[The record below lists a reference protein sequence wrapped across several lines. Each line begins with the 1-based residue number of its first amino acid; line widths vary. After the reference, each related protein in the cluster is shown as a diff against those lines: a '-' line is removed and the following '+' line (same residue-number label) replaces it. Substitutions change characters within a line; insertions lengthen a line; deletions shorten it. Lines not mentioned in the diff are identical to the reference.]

1 MLEVRAIRPIEA
13 GEELCISYTDLDLT
27 TADRR
32 SVLQVQPP
40 LASPLSRP
48 GVFLLGCWSLG
59 LLWLHLHVPALHRHH
74 GCQRSGMWNCPPPPL
89 PLLLRGLV

>member
-32 SVLQVQPP
+32 SVLQVQPHP
-40 LASPLSRP
+40 SPRLPRAP
-48 GVFLLGCWSLG
+48 VFSY
-59 LLWLHLHVPALHRHH
+59 
-74 GCQRSGMWNCPPPPL
+74 
-89 PLLLRGLV
+89 

>member
-32 SVLQVQPP
+32 SVLQVPP
-40 LASPLSRP
+40 PSRLVSLVPQCFLTWFLAARTTLASPACASAAP
-48 GVFLLGCWSLG
+48 TPQM
-59 LLWLHLHVPALHRHH
+59 PAIGYAEL
-74 GCQRSGMWNCPPPPL
+74 PPPHHCL
-89 PLLLRGLV
+89 FRCVV